1 MMIQWT
7 GDTTEGETLNLQ
19 KFKTNSVETYECV
32 ADNGIGDALRKTIT
46 IYFSGKLFMK
56 SSD

>member
-1 MMIQWT
+1 
-7 GDTTEGETLNLQ
+7 LNLQ

-46 IYFSGKLFMK
+46 IYFSGKNFIK